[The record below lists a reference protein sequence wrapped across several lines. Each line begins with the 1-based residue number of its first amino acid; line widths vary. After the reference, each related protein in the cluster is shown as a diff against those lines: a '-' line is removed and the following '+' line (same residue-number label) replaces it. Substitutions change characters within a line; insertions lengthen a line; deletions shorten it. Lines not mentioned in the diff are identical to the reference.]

1 MLKSNKLSAII
12 GTAIIFGILY
22 FGVFKHAANPLLYLD
37 LHALTLVLLGTL
49 AVSLIAFPISKIND
63 LFDFVIFGIYLSRGK
78 KRMEKVQL
86 AIELIEAIDLK
97 MRGRSLLEGQYKT
110 AYVREYLATLENL
123 DMSSDYLLEI
133 LDHKKQSVTQKYHDD
148 AKTLVAISKFPPA
161 LGLLGASTGMI
172 EMMQNIGGDGGAAQ
186 IGKSMATALVATFWG
201 IALANFVI
209 LPLSDL
215 ATKMAEEDD
224 ENREMIIEFVYFMK
238 NNFPIDNV
246 VEFLLSK
253 LPLADRMTFKA
264 ELRKH
269 RDIIQLLEVTNM
281 HKERNAQTL

>member
-1 MLKSNKLSAII
+1 MLKSNKVSAII

-22 FGVFKHAANPLLYLD
+22 FGVIKPAANPLLYLD
-37 LHALTLVLLGTL
+37 LHALALVLLGTL

-63 LFDFVIFGIYLSRGK
+63 LFDFVVFGIYLSRGK
-78 KRMEKVQL
+78 RKKEKLHL
-86 AIELIEAIDLK
+86 AIELIEAVDLK
-97 MRGRSLLEGQYKT
+97 MRGRSLLEGQYNT

-123 DMSSDYLLEI
+123 EMNSEYLLEI
-133 LDHKKQSVTQKYHDD
+133 LDHKKQSVTQKYHDE

-172 EMMQNIGGDGGAAQ
+172 EMMQNIGGDGGAGE
-186 IGKSMATALVATFWG
+186 IGKAMATALVATFWG

-224 ENREMIIEFVYFMK
+224 ENREMVIEFIYFMK
-238 NNFPIDNV
+238 NNFPIDNI
-246 VEFLLSK
+246 VEFLISK
-253 LPLADRMTFKA
+253 LPLSDRMTFKN
-264 ELRKH
+264 ELKKH
-269 RDIIQLLEVTNM
+269 KEIVHLLEITNL
-281 HKERNAQTL
+281 HKERKAQIL